1 MNNTTPLRKL
11 VPIRRASSAC
21 PHLTCALAKVP
32 NRCLPPLFLN
42 QASSRVK
49 LLLAPKIQLQARG
62 LHKSYFKSK
71 LEIPVLRGVDL
82 DLRAGE
88 FLAIIGQSGSGKSTL
103 LHLLGTLDT
112 PDAGEVHFWDH
123 RIDKLPARAR
133 DRLRNEEFGMIFQF
147 YHLLPELTAV
157 ENVLMPLMIRHRWLS
172 YRLQKKKFEARA
184 KELLDLVGL
193 GHRLKHKPREMSAA
207 RCNARPSR
215 GH

>member
-1 MNNTTPLRKL
+1 MSTATLSEPTVKPREVLANT
-11 VPIRRASSAC
+11 
-21 PHLTCALAKVP
+21 
-32 NRCLPPLFLN
+32 
-42 QASSRVK
+42 
-49 LLLAPKIQLQARG
+49 KIQLQARG

-82 DLRAGE
+82 DLHAGE

-103 LHLLGTLDT
+103 LHLLGTLDQ

-193 GHRLKHKPREMSAA
+193 GASLETQTAGNVRRRDATHGHRA
-207 RCNARPSR
+207 CVDQ
-215 GH
+215 